1 MKPHKHSQMANKQPR
16 GEDGGLMGGF
26 GVKWAKGE
34 GVFIGLESNERPAKV
49 AYVWVLFTEY
59 GVLSISVC
67 QVISLHMSAK
77 K

>member
-1 MKPHKHSQMANKQPR
+1 
-16 GEDGGLMGGF
+16 MGGF

-34 GVFIGLESNERPAKV
+34 GVFIGLESSERLAKV
-49 AYVWVLFTEY
+49 AYVWILFTEY

-67 QVISLHMSAK
+67 QVVSLHMSAK